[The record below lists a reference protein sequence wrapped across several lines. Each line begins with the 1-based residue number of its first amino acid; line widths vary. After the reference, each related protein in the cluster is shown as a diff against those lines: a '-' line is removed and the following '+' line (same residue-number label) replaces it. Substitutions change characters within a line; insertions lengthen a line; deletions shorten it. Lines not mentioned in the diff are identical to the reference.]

1 MSVPF
6 DRLYTFL
13 RDVSD
18 HDVLIYRWNPAG
30 SRNLEHCLPLTPRP
44 NTTLERYTAHYLVC
58 HDQEPLR
65 FADWPDPEYRQP
77 GVAEHYSRLMTVLRT
92 DWTVWDRVL
101 LCHSELNSSELIK
114 FEQDGAIGV
123 YWWSH
128 AMIARDWFRYA
139 QHDPALYCARQ
150 PTHPFLIYN
159 RAWSGSREY
168 RLTFADQLI
177 RQALVSQCKTTMSF
191 VDGQHYGQHEF
202 KNPALSIDRKDF
214 EKHFVP
220 NSVDSAASAD
230 YQTSDYTQTAFE
242 IVLETLFD
250 DTRLHLTEKTL
261 RPIACGQPFMLLAP
275 AGSLALLR
283 QYGFQT
289 FDHVW
294 SEQYDNIADP
304 VQRMNV
310 VLDNMRWIAGLSSQ
324 RQQQLRAQCQ
334 AAVDHNRRWF
344 FSAEFENTI
353 VQEFKSN
360 LDHAVSQLEQHCSA
374 AHLKQFVA
382 QGLGSQDLTQIWHWL
397 QQRTN

>member
-44 NTTLERYTAHYLVC
+44 STILERYTAHYLVC
-58 HDQEPLR
+58 HDQEPLK
-65 FADWPDPEYRQP
+65 FEDWPDPEYRQP
-77 GVAEHYSRLMTVLRT
+77 GVDEPYSRLMTVLRT

-101 LCHSELNSSELIK
+101 LCHSELNSSELTK

-128 AMIARDWFRYA
+128 AMISRDWFRYA
-139 QHDPALYCARQ
+139 QHDPALHCVRQ
-150 PTHPFLIYN
+150 PTQTFLIYN
-159 RAWSGSREY
+159 RAWGGSREY

-177 RQALVSQCKTTMSF
+177 RRALVDQCKTTMSF
-191 VDGQHYGQHEF
+191 VDSQHYTEHEF

-214 EKHFVP
+214 EKHFVS
-220 NSVDSAASAD
+220 NSADSAASAD
-230 YQTSDYTQTAFE
+230 YQTSDYTDTAFE

-261 RPIACGQPFMLLAP
+261 RPMACGQPFMLLAP

-304 VQRMNV
+304 VQRMNA

-324 RQQQLRAQCQ
+324 QQQQLRDQCQ
-334 AAVDHNRRWF
+334 ATVDHNRRWF

-353 VQEFKSN
+353 VKEFKSN
-360 LDHAVSQLEQHCSA
+360 LDHAVSQLEQHCLA

-382 QGLGSQDLTQIWHWL
+382 RGLSPQDLTQVWHWL
-397 QQRTN
+397 QQRTS